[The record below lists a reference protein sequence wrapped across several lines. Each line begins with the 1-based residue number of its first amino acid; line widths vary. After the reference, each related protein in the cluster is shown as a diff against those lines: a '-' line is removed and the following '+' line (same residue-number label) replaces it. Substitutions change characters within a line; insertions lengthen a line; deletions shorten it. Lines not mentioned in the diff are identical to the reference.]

1 MTTPAQLF
9 AATTIFV
16 AALAFGSAAHAQ
28 TPAYTYTPTTED
40 QQAIATCAGDRPSMA
55 VLDSCVLRQAH
66 QIASSGYGL
75 TAWSAHPSQF
85 EAMLRTALNQ
95 CGTDNP
101 AGPEP
106 TRDEQQCL
114 RPQLRQITE
123 AITDGLAG
131 YAASLL

>member
-1 MTTPAQLF
+1 MAPK
-9 AATTIFV
+9 IV
-16 AALAFGSAAHAQ
+16 AAVAAALLALSDAAHA
-28 TPAYTYTPTTED
+28 TGYTYVPTTED
-40 QQAIATCAGDRPSMA
+40 QQAIAACAGDQPSMA

-66 QIASSGYGL
+66 QIASSGYGR

-95 CGTDNP
+95 CGSDNP

-106 TRDEQQCL
+106 TPEEQQCL